1 MPLGGS
7 GGRSPPAIGW
17 AALPG
22 GTVHGARRVGPAV
35 ESMYRFVLW
44 LVPAAEKF
52 PRGQEFLLGDRLQAT
67 ALDVLERIE
76 ATYTRDRRRH
86 LAPANLGI
94 ETLRFLC
101 RLAKDLGHLN
111 GRCYEYAARAL
122 DQERGGPGRP
132 RGYISFEVHA
142 PKRRLISAAPFRDR
156 MVHHALH
163 AVIAR
168 LFEHGFIAH
177 SYANRVVKGS
187 TAPWCATN
195 GCGARHRYVLRR
207 RLPLLPAIDH
217 EILKTDLRRRI
228 RCRRTLAVLDR
239 IVDRSNPREAG
250 ASALSERR
258 PIPYGATGARPP
270 RCACNR

>member
-1 MPLGGS
+1 MARVGS
-7 GGRSPPAIGW
+7 VPRSNRCTVSCCGWCLRRRSSHGGRSSCW
-17 AALPG
+17 ATG
-22 GTVHGARRVGPAV
+22 C
-35 ESMYRFVLW
+35 
-44 LVPAAEKF
+44 
-52 PRGQEFLLGDRLQAT
+52 
-67 ALDVLERIE
+67 
-76 ATYTRDRRRH
+76 RRRRSTCWSVSKRRTR
-86 LAPANLGI
+86 ATGGVIWRRRTWGSRRCGSCAGWRRI
-94 ETLRFLC
+94 W
-101 RLAKDLGHLN
+101 GHLN

-163 AVIAR
+163 AVDRAAVRAR
-168 LFEHGFIAH
+168 LHRAQLRQPRGEGQHRAMVR
-177 SYANRVVKGS
+177 YERLR
-187 TAPWCATN
+187 
-195 GCGARHRYVLRR
+195 ARHRYVLRR